1 MPPIACLMQSI
12 PSQVVPRAS
21 VFRQL
26 SLIGGVCA
34 TMAVSLP
41 ISGQAGVWTPDPSL
55 GNASQHLR
63 LYELGRRSGDSHYDE
78 AVGLVEKDPG
88 RHKNYM
94 IRESAYYAYGLLLT
108 ADPVDRQRAEKII
121 RVVLTKQDLN
131 KQHSTYGWFP
141 SLYEDQWDH
150 PLNPDG
156 NYCQFVGMAL
166 GDIIDLDRKQNR
178 VLPEDLR
185 QQLETAFRLAVEAT
199 IRRDIDPGYS
209 NIAFLSAAVGAA
221 GEKLLG
227 IPGAGDFAINK
238 LTWYLARARPDVSV
252 REYLAPTYYGVDLD
266 ALYTAQHFAAT
277 PELASFTKRALDA
290 IWREIA
296 LSYHAPTMQLSG
308 PFSRAYGDN
317 MLEYAAGLKYFLY
330 IALDG
335 KYPLAETETQHD
347 WDVVGLNVTATLPT
361 TVRPEFSQET
371 HTPWREVKVMGTDG
385 MAFRQYRAGDFI
397 LGSIN
402 EQTLWQQQRS
412 VVAYW
417 PVKQPT
423 WHVGFCIDS
432 SAMTFGN
439 GSVQFRSTQS
449 NNVVLA
455 ALMSKRPVPAK
466 GGVQIGFDNG
476 AQAQGLTGGPAGA
489 CVVRDGDVTTYIYP
503 VTRRPNGQMT
513 FKSDTDHNKVYVE
526 RSWAEADPGTKYDV
540 LSYLV
545 VFQLPGEPV
554 PVVKNLSLNLADTGT
569 SISAEING
577 KPLSLQVP
585 N

>member
-1 MPPIACLMQSI
+1 MLLPF
-12 PSQVVPRAS
+12 VV
-21 VFRQL
+21 
-26 SLIGGVCA
+26 
-34 TMAVSLP
+34 
-41 ISGQAGVWTPDPSL
+41 QAGTWTPDTSL
-55 GNASQHLR
+55 GNVKQHLR
-63 LYELGRRSGDSHYDE
+63 LYEIGRRAGDSHYDD

-88 RHKNYM
+88 RHRNYM

-108 ADPVDRQRAEKII
+108 GDPADRQRAEKII

-166 GDIIDLDRKQNR
+166 GEIIDLDRKQNR

-199 IRRDIDPGYS
+199 IRRDVDPGYS

-221 GEKLLG
+221 GEKLMG

-238 LTWYLARARPDVSV
+238 LTWYLTRARPDVSV

-266 ALYTAQHFAAT
+266 ALYAMQHFAAT

-296 LSYHAPTMQLSG
+296 LSYHTPTMQLSG

-330 IALDG
+330 LALDG

-347 WDVVGLNVTATLPT
+347 WDVVGLNVIATLPT
-361 TVRPEFSQET
+361 TVRPEFSQEM
-371 HTPWREVKVMGTDG
+371 HTPWREVKVMGTDD
-385 MAFRQYRAGDFI
+385 MAFRQYRTGDFI

-432 SAMTFGN
+432 SATTFGN
-439 GSVQFRSTQS
+439 GAVQFRSAQS
-449 NNVVLA
+449 NNAVLA

-476 AQAQGLTGGPAGA
+476 AQAQALTGGPAGA
-489 CVVRDGDVTTYIYP
+489 CVVRDGEVTTYLYP
-503 VTRRPNGQMT
+503 VTRQANGQLT
-513 FKSDTDHNKVYVE
+513 IKPDTDHNKVYVE
-526 RSWAEADPGTKYDV
+526 RSWAEADPGAKYNV

-545 VFQLPGEPV
+545 VFQLPGEPA
-554 PVVKNLSLNLADTGT
+554 PAIRNLSLNLADTGM